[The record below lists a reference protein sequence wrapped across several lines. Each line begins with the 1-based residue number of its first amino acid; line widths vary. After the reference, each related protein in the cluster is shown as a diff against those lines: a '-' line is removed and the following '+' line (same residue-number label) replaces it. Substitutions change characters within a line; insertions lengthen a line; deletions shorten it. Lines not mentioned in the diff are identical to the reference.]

1 MADDNTKAP
10 PKPPSASA
18 APAPAAPLTPAESP
32 RIQRAL
38 REVDAL
44 LVPGETMQAFAIQR
58 RLFALTKRRA
68 VVAATSGRFISLARG
83 FFGGYTPTDLRWQDI
98 EEVHLHVGI
107 FGANLTITTS
117 PRQDLASA
125 AHASGT
131 IVSLGLRKAEAE
143 RVYRVC
149 QAQSQ
154 AWREKRRVRDLDEL
168 RAKSGG
174 IQFGTAAAP
183 GSPSSDAAVD
193 PVARLQQAKTMLA
206 SGLITDAEFESIKAK
221 IVDRL

>member
-1 MADDNTKAP
+1 MVDDTTKAP

-18 APAPAAPLTPAESP
+18 APAPATPLTPAESP

-44 LVPGETMQAFAIQR
+44 LVPGETLQAFAIQR
-58 RLFALTKRRA
+58 RLFALTHRRTI
-68 VVAATSGRFISLARG
+68 VAATSGRFISLARG
-83 FFGGYTPTDLRWQDI
+83 LFGGYTPTDLRWQDI

-131 IVSLGLRKAEAE
+131 LVSLGLRKEESE

-174 IQFGTAAAP
+174 IQFGAAAAS
-183 GSPSSDAAVD
+183 GIPSSDAVD

>member
-1 MADDNTKAP
+1 MVDDTTKAS
-10 PKPPSASA
+10 PKSPSASA

-44 LVPGETMQAFAIQR
+44 LVPGETLQAFAIQR

-83 FFGGYTPTDLRWQDI
+83 LFGGYTPTDLRWQDI

-125 AHASGT
+125 AHAAGT
-131 IVSLGLRKAEAE
+131 LISLGLRKAEAE

-174 IQFGTAAAP
+174 IQFGAAAP

-193 PVARLQQAKTMLA
+193 PIARLQQAKTMLA